1 MPDRIEVNG
10 RWYVAVDALPERRE
24 GPDPYLPLKPM
35 CAEYGIDPHRA
46 YDAVR
51 AGALDAPMP
60 SGASRGRRCRRSEFE
75 RWVREGLLR
84 DERRRGA

>member
-10 RWYVAVDALPERRE
+10 RWYVAVDTLPDRQE
-24 GPDPYLPLKPM
+24 GRPDPYQPLKRL
-35 CAEYGIDPHRA
+35 CAEHGVDPHRA

-51 AGALDAPMP
+51 AGALEAPMP

-75 RWVREGLLR
+75 RWVREGQPKGM
-84 DERRRGA
+84 RRG